1 MALNVGHDFKTR
13 WLNAPEAVRQ
23 TFKDDL
29 DRICDLLEPKTP
41 IQYWIEHDQKQQ
53 QLAQQQIEEAYAAL
67 KAELIEQARI
77 RKQQAL
83 EKSLAEKRAEQAR
96 YHAALYADEV
106 QQFKQQTVVL
116 AELQAQIDSE
126 VEQLAARYHKNPDV
140 SMDYSRA
147 SRISDSQ
154 IISELESV
162 RLRLE
167 LEADTRIEEAVAQFR
182 SQLKQSAQEEID
194 YILSRSNFS
203 NHTRQQK

>member
-1 MALNVGHDFKTR
+1 MRFIRA
-13 WLNAPEAVRQ
+13 
-23 TFKDDL
+23 
-29 DRICDLLEPKTP
+29 KTP

-106 QQFKQQTVVL
+106 QQFKQQSVVL

-126 VEQLAARYHKNPDV
+126 VEQLAARYHKIQMSVWITHVLAVFPTVKLSPSLKAYVCASNLRQI
-140 SMDYSRA
+140 RA
-147 SRISDSQ
+147 
-154 IISELESV
+154 
-162 RLRLE
+162 
-167 LEADTRIEEAVAQFR
+167 
-182 SQLKQSAQEEID
+182 LKKPLPSFAA
-194 YILSRSNFS
+194 S
-203 NHTRQQK
+203 

>member
-53 QLAQQQIEEAYAAL
+53 QIAQQQIEEAYAAL
-67 KAELIEQARI
+67 KTELIEQARI

-83 EKSLAEKRAEQAR
+83 EKSLAEKRAEQVR

-106 QQFKQQTVVL
+106 QQFKQQSVVL

-162 RLRLE
+162 RCASNLRQIR
-167 LEADTRIEEAVAQFR
+167 A
-182 SQLKQSAQEEID
+182 LKKPL
-194 YILSRSNFS
+194 LSFAAS
-203 NHTRQQK
+203 